1 MPTQTHTIT
10 TAGPPGSIFAIVS
23 GINASGEF
31 VGYCRSGGP
40 EQGFADNEGTITN
53 IDVPASKY
61 TSRGSQF
68 CCERWSTAR
77 SSTATDRLS
86 PGMFGL
92 DRKANCRRCR
102 CLSADALNY
111 YMFQEFRR
119 ET

>member
-1 MPTQTHTIT
+1 
-10 TAGPPGSIFAIVS
+10 
-23 GINASGEF
+23 
-31 VGYCRSGGP
+31 
-40 EQGFADNEGTITN
+40 
-53 IDVPASKY
+53 
-61 TSRGSQF
+61 
-68 CCERWSTAR
+68 
-77 SSTATDRLS
+77 LS